1 MQKIRQLL
9 HDVDPYVGLK
19 IVNYKPDLQGWDST
33 HPIFAN
39 LIRELKPQLILE
51 VGTWKGASALHMA
64 QLLLQSGL
72 LDAEICCV
80 DTWLGALEF
89 WLWSHDDAD
98 RYQSL
103 KMVHGFPTV
112 YYTFL
117 RNVAAHGATNFIT
130 PFPTTSAI
138 AARFFEHH
146 KILFDLIYI
155 DGSHD
160 YPDVSADIRAYWRL
174 TRPGGVLFGDD
185 YANITWEGVTRAVDE
200 FAAELGAPP
209 AIAGHK
215 WVMRKPIEQLQS
227 SGEADT
233 GVAA

>member
-1 MQKIRQLL
+1 MARIRELL
-9 HDVDPYVGLK
+9 HDIDPYVGLK
-19 IVNYKPDLQGWDST
+19 VVDYKPDLQGWDST
-33 HPIFAN
+33 HPIFSY
-39 LIRELKPQLILE
+39 LIRELKPRLILE

-64 QLLLQSGL
+64 ELLLDL
-72 LDAEICCV
+72 RLHDAEICCV

-89 WLWSHDDAD
+89 WVWDHDDAN

-103 KMVHGFPTV
+103 KLVNGFPSV

-117 RNVAAHGATNFIT
+117 RNVAALGATNFIT

-146 KILFDLIYI
+146 KILFDLIYV

-160 YPDVSADIRAYWRL
+160 YADVSADIHAYWQL
-174 TRPGGVLFGDD
+174 TKPGGVLFGDD
-185 YANITWEGVTRAVDE
+185 YGNTYWEGVTRAVDE
-200 FAAELGAPP
+200 FGAELGAP
-209 AIAGHK
+209 AVITGHK
-215 WVMRKPIEQLQS
+215 WVMRKPVEPPQAVDQA
-227 SGEADT
+227 EA